1 MKGQTK
7 EQFITLTRSL
17 LEKERTVEIE
27 ETRYGI
33 GLVKLLFSVKLN
45 YFFLSISII
54 MCFGCLSRRF
64 F

>member
-1 MKGQTK
+1 MTGQTK

-33 GLVKLLFSVKLN
+33 GLVRPE
-45 YFFLSISII
+45 FFTS
-54 MCFGCLSRRF
+54 
-64 F
+64 